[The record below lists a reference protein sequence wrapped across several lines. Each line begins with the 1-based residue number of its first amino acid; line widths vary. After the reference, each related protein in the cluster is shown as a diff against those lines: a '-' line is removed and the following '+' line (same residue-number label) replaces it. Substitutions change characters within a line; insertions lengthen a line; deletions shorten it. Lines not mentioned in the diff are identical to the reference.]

1 MHMIQEQE
9 APGKTKYR
17 VYNRNVELIY
27 VGYHAEDAAQEM
39 YEIGEREELDARE
52 ARETRSRRSSD

>member
-1 MHMIQEQE
+1 MIQEIE

-17 VYNRNVELIY
+17 VFNRNGALIY
-27 VGYHAEDAAQEM
+27 HGIRSRWCCPRNVRD
-39 YEIGEREELDARE
+39 GEREELDARE